1 MNAIDV
7 IRRMHEHRESVNR
20 KLLDSASALNGE
32 ALRRPLPIGQG
43 SIWKSLLH
51 LYAAEYVWLQALLGN
66 EQAVLPG
73 DRPDKLP
80 GNQEDVGGIQS
91 FAELRERWGELETRW
106 RSYLQGLSSEALD
119 EVVYKV
125 SSNGKRTGTLRS
137 DLLLHVCTHA
147 HYTAAQVVNMLR
159 QLGETSL
166 PDPMLITL
174 ARQQRAQEQPRA

>member
-20 KLLDSASALNGE
+20 KLLDSAAALNDE

-43 SIWKSLLH
+43 SVWKSLMH
-51 LYAAEYVWLQALLGN
+51 LYAAEYVWLQALLGD
-66 EQAVLPG
+66 ETAVLPG
-73 DRPDKLP
+73 DRADKLP

-91 FAELRERWGELETRW
+91 MAELRERWADLENHW
-106 RSYLQGLSSEALD
+106 RAYLQDLSGDALD
-119 EVVYKV
+119 EVVFKV
-125 SSNGKRTGTLRS
+125 SSNGRRTGTLRS

-159 QLGETSL
+159 QLGEASL

-174 ARQQRAQEQPRA
+174 ARQQRAQEHPKA

>member
-20 KLLDSASALNGE
+20 KLLDSAAALSGE

-43 SIWKSLLH
+43 SVWRSLMH
-51 LYAAEYVWLQALLGN
+51 LYAAEYVWLQALMGDEKAL
-66 EQAVLPG
+66 LPG
-73 DRPDKLP
+73 DRSDKLP

-91 FAELRERWGELETRW
+91 FAELRERWADLETRW
-106 RSYLQGLSSEALD
+106 RAYLQGLSSEALD
-119 EVVYKV
+119 EIVFKV
-125 SSNGKRTGTLRS
+125 SSNGRRTGTPRS

-159 QLGETSL
+159 QLGEASL

-174 ARQQRAQEQPRA
+174 ARQQRSQEQPKA

>member
-1 MNAIDV
+1 MNALDV
-7 IRRMHEHRESVNR
+7 ICRLHEHRDWVNR
-20 KLLDSASALNGE
+20 KLVDSAAALDDE

-51 LYAAEYVWLQALLGN
+51 LYAAEYVWLQALLGH
-66 EQAVLPG
+66 EKALLPG
-73 DRPDKLP
+73 DRADKLP
-80 GNQEDVGGIQS
+80 GNQEDCGGIQS
-91 FAELRERWGELETRW
+91 FAELRERWTELDARW
-106 RSYLQGLSSEALD
+106 RTYLQGLSSEALD
-119 EVVYKV
+119 EIVYKV

-159 QLGETSL
+159 QVGATSL

-174 ARQQRAQEQPRA
+174 ARQQQAQQRPRA